1 MKRILVA
8 DIMTREP
15 ITANPED
22 SLLSCAKKMV
32 NKNVGSLLLT
42 TKKRLVGLITQ
53 RDILWAMIKT
63 PTELGKVKAIAISA
77 HKLATIKPTATIEEA
92 FQKMKHLKFER
103 LPVIQE
109 KELIGVITVKD
120 ILNFKPEF
128 YPEIEE
134 YAQIREE
141 EEKLKRV
148 KSSKIRKIISEGIC
162 EECGNRDFLY
172 RVNGQL
178 ICESCMS
185 SM

>member
-1 MKRILVA
+1 
-8 DIMTREP
+8 
-15 ITANPED
+15 
-22 SLLSCAKKMV
+22 MV

-42 TKKRLVGLITQ
+42 TGKKLVGLITQ
-53 RDILWAMIKT
+53 KDILWAMIKS
-63 PTELGKVKAIAISA
+63 PTELGKVKAIEISA
-77 HKLATIKPTATIEEA
+77 HKLATIKPMATTEEA
-92 FQKMKHLKFER
+92 FGKMKKLKFER
-103 LPVIQE
+103 LPVIQN
-109 KELIGVITVKD
+109 KKLVGVITAKD

-148 KSSKIRKIISEGIC
+148 KTSKSKKIISDGIC

-185 SM
+185 AM